1 MYYMYFLTKEIG
13 EFDLNNITGILA
25 SIIFVFLIIGV
36 ASLIKKLNIL
46 SNEGSRKF
54 IHISVSNWWI
64 IAMIF
69 FDNNISAAI
78 VPGLF
83 VIINY
88 ISYKKQIFNA
98 MERDGSKKDLGTV
111 YYALSLLILSLIT
124 FKNKELSYIGALG
137 ILIMG
142 YGDGFAAI
150 VGVNFGNHKFKIL
163 GNNKSIEGSLA
174 MFAFSFMVSI
184 IILYIFN
191 PVNILLF
198 SFMLAL
204 LSTALELFSPLGL
217 DNLTVPLGSAMFFY
231 IILLL
236 QV

>member
-1 MYYMYFLTKEIG
+1 MV
-13 EFDLNNITGILA
+13 GILI

-36 ASLIKKLNIL
+36 SSLMKKLNIL

-54 IHISVSNWWI
+54 IHIGVSNWWI

-88 ISYKKQIFNA
+88 ISYKKQIFSA
-98 MERDGSKKDLGTV
+98 MERDGSQKDLGTV

-150 VGVNFGNHKFKIL
+150 IGKNFGKHKFKIL
-163 GNNKSIEGSLA
+163 NNDKSIEGSLT
-174 MFAFSFMVSI
+174 MFIFSFMVSI
-184 IILYIFN
+184 IILHIFN
-191 PVNILLF
+191 PVNVLLF
-198 SFMLAL
+198 SFILAF
-204 LSTALELFSPLGL
+204 LSTILELLSPLGL

-231 IILLL
+231 IIMLL
-236 QV
+236 

>member
-1 MYYMYFLTKEIG
+1 MG
-13 EFDLNNITGILA
+13 EFNLNNITGILV
-25 SIIFVFLIIGV
+25 SIIFVFLIIGMS
-36 ASLIKKLNIL
+36 SLMKKLNIL

-54 IHISVSNWWI
+54 IHIGVSNWWI

-88 ISYKKQIFNA
+88 ISYKKQIFSA

-111 YYALSLLILSLIT
+111 YYAISLLILSLLT
-124 FKNKELSYIGALG
+124 FKNKELAYIGALG

-150 VGVNFGNHKFKIL
+150 IGTKYGKHKFKIL
-163 GNNKSIEGSLA
+163 GNNKTIEGSLA
-174 MFAFSFMVSI
+174 MFLCSFLVSI
-184 IILYIFN
+184 TILYIFN
-191 PVNILLF
+191 PLNVLLY
-198 SFMLAL
+198 SFILAL
-204 LSTALELFSPLGL
+204 ISTVLELVSPLGL

-231 IILLL
+231 IILL
-236 QV
+236 QI

>member
-1 MYYMYFLTKEIG
+1 M
-13 EFDLNNITGILA
+13 NNISGILI
-25 SIIFVFLIIGV
+25 SIIFVFLIIGT
-36 ASLIKKLNIL
+36 ASLMKKLNIL
-46 SNEGSRKF
+46 STEGSRKF
-54 IHISVSNWWI
+54 IHIGVSNWWI

-111 YYALSLLILSLIT
+111 YYAISLLTLSLIT
-124 FKNKELSYIGALG
+124 FKNKDFAYIGALG

-150 VGVNFGNHKFKIL
+150 IGTKYGKHKFKIF
-163 GNNKSIEGSLA
+163 GNDKSIEGSLA
-174 MFAFSFMVSI
+174 MFLCSFLVSI
-184 IILYIFN
+184 VILYMFN
-191 PVNILLF
+191 PFNVLLY
-198 SFMLAL
+198 SFILAL
-204 LSTALELFSPLGL
+204 LSTVLELLSPFGL

-231 IILLL
+231 IILL
-236 QV
+236 QI